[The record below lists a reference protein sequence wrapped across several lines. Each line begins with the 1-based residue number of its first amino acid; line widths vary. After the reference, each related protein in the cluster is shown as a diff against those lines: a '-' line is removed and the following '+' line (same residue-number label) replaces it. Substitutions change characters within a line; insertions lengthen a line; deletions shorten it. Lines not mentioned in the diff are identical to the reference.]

1 MTETTEQRVGVRV
14 DSGTCSFETEQAV
27 GRGEIQGALGGHL
40 PRHAGP
46 EGVAPRFLST
56 GGETLRRN
64 EARVA
69 TPRER
74 IKGGQ
79 CQLWRR
85 LVESVGDK
93 ILTLERVVE
102 AGLPLIQFASKR
114 NAAAQP
120 VRAAV
125 DVESHGRSDARNKIP
140 LASLVVEKDVV
151 VVLLGHANRRGQR
164 HPPALGR
171 RRQKS
176 QQLERIGRGRR
187 AGAWGCWRGPRLRW
201 LFARSPRSRFLTPR
215 VGGDQTDGKPD
226 SHASAYA
233 NSPSPRKH

>member
-74 IKGGQ
+74 IKDGQ

-93 ILTLERVVE
+93 ILTLERVVK

-125 DVESHGRSDARNKIP
+125 DVERHGPRGAPNKSP
-140 LASLVVEKDVV
+140 FPSPDVEKNVV
-151 VVLLGHANRRGQR
+151 FVILGNAQRRGQR
-164 HPPALGR
+164 HPPPLGR
-171 RRQKS
+171 GGQK
-176 QQLERIGRGRR
+176 
-187 AGAWGCWRGPRLRW
+187 A
-201 LFARSPRSRFLTPR
+201 
-215 VGGDQTDGKPD
+215 
-226 SHASAYA
+226 
-233 NSPSPRKH
+233 

>member
-40 PRHAGP
+40 PRHPGP

-93 ILTLERVVE
+93 ILTFERLVE
-102 AGLPLIQFASKR
+102 AALPLIQLPSNR
-114 NAAAQP
+114 SAAAQP
-120 VRAAV
+120 VRGAV
-125 DVESHGRSDARNKIP
+125 DVGSHGRSGARNKTP
-140 LASLVVEKDVV
+140 FPG
-151 VVLLGHANRRGQR
+151 LG
-164 HPPALGR
+164 LG
-171 RRQKS
+171 
-176 QQLERIGRGRR
+176 
-187 AGAWGCWRGPRLRW
+187 
-201 LFARSPRSRFLTPR
+201 
-215 VGGDQTDGKPD
+215 TDG
-226 SHASAYA
+226 
-233 NSPSPRKH
+233 